1 MSFKFS
7 LTYIGVLDE
16 DFNFLPWLEK
26 KIKMYFLK
34 LKFVKMVKN
43 VYTHTHTHT
52 YGFSFPHSP
61 FPFLSRLDTDTWAA
75 WLVVWSQ
82 QQWCEQRSKV
92 SESSDWRSF
101 ARHGDST
108 ARPDTFEWVQ
118 SRCTPGN
125 LVGKEGC
132 CGNMGSGLHAL
143 VLTWCPWHMGW
154 YLVGTDPL

>member
-52 YGFSFPHSP
+52 HMVFLFPTP
-61 FPFLSRLDTDTWAA
+61 PFL
-75 WLVVWSQ
+75 
-82 QQWCEQRSKV
+82 
-92 SESSDWRSF
+92 F
-101 ARHGDST
+101 
-108 ARPDTFEWVQ
+108 
-118 SRCTPGN
+118 
-125 LVGKEGC
+125 
-132 CGNMGSGLHAL
+132 
-143 VLTWCPWHMGW
+143 
-154 YLVGTDPL
+154 